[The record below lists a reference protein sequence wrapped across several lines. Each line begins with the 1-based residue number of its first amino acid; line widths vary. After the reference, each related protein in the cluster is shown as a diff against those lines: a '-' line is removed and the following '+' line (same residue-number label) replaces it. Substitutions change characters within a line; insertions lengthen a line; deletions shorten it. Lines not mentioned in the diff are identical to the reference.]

1 MEIGKAILGVFLSSF
16 LGIVMNPTLMMA
28 SDSVAVT
35 SINAEYSGP
44 TKVTVVSG
52 ANTERG
58 VDYEVSS
65 VDPVVETPAFAELR
79 VDNIEPAEGDTV
91 AYVSEYQPIIVAA
104 DEEPEMVGDSITI
117 LGNTVALATTGALT
131 ENAGTENLAWLYG
144 EKFIYGH
151 NLSYVLGVMNA
162 AYDGGWLVGSGFSVT
177 MDGVT
182 NYYTVVDA
190 QIYTVKQ
197 ASAKM
202 NKFINATGHKL
213 SIMTC
218 YGENRLV
225 IFAD

>member
-1 MEIGKAILGVFLSSF
+1 MKIGTAIVGIILSSF
-16 LGIVMNPTLMMA
+16 LGIMLNPTMMTA

-35 SINAEYSGP
+35 RLDVSYAGP
-44 TKVTVVSG
+44 TVVTVVS
-52 ANTERG
+52 
-58 VDYEVSS
+58 EVEPGYGGDFEI
-65 VDPVVETPAFAELR
+65 VAK
-79 VDNIEPAEGDTV
+79 NEPAQQVTISAEPTV
-91 AYVSEYQPIIVAA
+91 YEPWSNV
-104 DEEPEMVGDSITI
+104 EEPILYVLAEEPPTLNDEIAI
-117 LGNTVALATTGALT
+117 LGNRVPLRRTSALT
-131 ENAGTENLAWLYG
+131 ENAGMDTLAWVYG
-144 EKFIYGH
+144 DKFIYGH